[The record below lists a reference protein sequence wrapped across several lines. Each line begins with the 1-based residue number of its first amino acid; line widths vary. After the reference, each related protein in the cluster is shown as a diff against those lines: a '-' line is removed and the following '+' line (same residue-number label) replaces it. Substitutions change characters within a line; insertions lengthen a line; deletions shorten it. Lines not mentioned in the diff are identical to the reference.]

1 MKIFL
6 SLVAFFS
13 IPLVSMQAAL
23 ANVSEKN
30 VVSKSV
36 TSTSK
41 ALSHV
46 DINPFVDIQRLDKAK
61 LDEKSSQKKHSIR

>member
-23 ANVSEKN
+23 ANVSEKMLFLN
-30 VVSKSV
+30 QLHLLV
-36 TSTSK
+36 
-41 ALSHV
+41 
-46 DINPFVDIQRLDKAK
+46 
-61 LDEKSSQKKHSIR
+61 KH

>member
-46 DINPFVDIQRLDKAK
+46 DINPFVDNQRLDKVK
-61 LDEKSSQKKHSIR
+61 MDEKASQKKHSIR

>member
-6 SLVAFFS
+6 SFVAFFS

-41 ALSHV
+41 A
-46 DINPFVDIQRLDKAK
+46 KKKKKK
-61 LDEKSSQKKHSIR
+61 LDSLELG